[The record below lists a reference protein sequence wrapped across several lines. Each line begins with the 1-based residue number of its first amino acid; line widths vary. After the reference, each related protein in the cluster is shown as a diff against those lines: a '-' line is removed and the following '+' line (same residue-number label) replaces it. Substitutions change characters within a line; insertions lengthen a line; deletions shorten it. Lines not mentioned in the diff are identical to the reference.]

1 MPLIPGHGRQRQEY
15 LCELEASLVYKAG
28 SRTAREGYYTKKPY
42 LEKHILR
49 IGFKSSASAV

>member
-1 MPLIPGHGRQRQEY
+1 MPLISDRGRRISEFQ
-15 LCELEASLVYKAG
+15 ASLVYRAS